1 MMRKNRSSLCLVI
14 LLVATQGLS
23 GCRHT
28 EPPYGTEAQLALPS
42 RDAQVWAVAPAVDLS
57 GQREVDPILQ
67 ADLLYQQLQ
76 TVRGITAVPVNRTAE
91 VYASLGIVRVQSEDE
106 AGLVCEMLG
115 CDGLVVP
122 TVTAF
127 DPYNPPKFGASLQL
141 FRAGPSKSAARV
153 DPREMT
159 RRAAPPPPPPE
170 DEALPP
176 PGAGSYRQ
184 AVGMFEAANGTVRD
198 ALLAYAAGRN
208 DPLGP
213 MGAKEYLASMDRYCG
228 FVYHELIARLISE
241 MAREKYAGAGR

>member
-1 MMRKNRSSLCLVI
+1 MRMNRWTLGLVI
-14 LLVATQGLS
+14 LVICTQGLS
-23 GCRHT
+23 GCRQT
-28 EPPYGTEAQLALPS
+28 EPQYGTEAQLALPAAHG
-42 RDAQVWAVAPAVDLS
+42 AQVWAVAPEVDLS

-91 VYASLGIVRVQSEDE
+91 VYASLGIVRVQSEDQ
-106 AGLVCEMLG
+106 ASLVCEMLG

-122 TVTAF
+122 TVTAY

-141 FRAGPSKSAARV
+141 FRARPAATVARV
-153 DPREMT
+153 DPRELT
-159 RRAAPPPPPPE
+159 RRAAPPV

-184 AVGMFEAANGTVRD
+184 AVGMYDAANGSVRD
-198 ALLAYAAGRN
+198 AVLRYAAGRS
-208 DPLGP
+208 DPVGP
-213 MGAKEYLASMDRYCG
+213 MGAKEFVASMDRYCG

-241 MAREKYAGAGR
+241 AAAGK